1 MKNKLFNPF
10 IYIAGTKALIIG
22 LLAIVTATFIGF
34 YSRTHFPDAI
44 SVKVSYHFPFLYFL
58 IQGFVNW
65 FVVSIVLYL
74 FAKVFSKSKVRIVDV
89 FGTQAMARFP
99 YFIAAFT
106 GFSKSIKKFGDY
118 LLYANLG
125 IGNKVEISTFEMGMA
140 IFLIVLT
147 LLLTVWM
154 ITLMYNAYKVS
165 ANLKSTRL
173 VLTFIAG
180 LILSII
186 LSGLFNYQ
194 LIKFYS

>member
-1 MKNKLFNPF
+1 M
-10 IYIAGTKALIIG
+10 
-22 LLAIVTATFIGF
+22 
-34 YSRTHFPDAI
+34 
-44 SVKVSYHFPFLYFL
+44 
-58 IQGFVNW
+58 
-65 FVVSIVLYL
+65 
-74 FAKVFSKSKVRIVDV
+74 
-89 FGTQAMARFP
+89 
-99 YFIAAFT
+99 
-106 GFSKSIKKFGDY
+106 
-118 LLYANLG
+118 YANLG